1 MQRALS
7 VTAFVLV
14 GVMASSAFAQ
24 TRADTCGEIVLH
36 SGRITTMDDR
46 NTAASS
52 LVIRGDRIVAV
63 GTAAGIPPHSACAT
77 VIDLQGRRVIPGMID
92 THSHPSYFTARPGH
106 FVALDEAT
114 SIADVQAKVRARA
127 AGVPAGQWITALGGF
142 NVTHIK
148 ENRMPTAAELDA
160 AAPGHPVLFVLGGF
174 GRDTGVANSLGQKWL
189 AGQGVK
195 FDNDQGGLTDAAARA
210 AINAL
215 RTRMTFE
222 DQKRQLADLLMHYA
236 SLGITTQIDNGGAS
250 PPNEELKA
258 ISLAGDGGL
267 NMIDPATGYLPHVA
281 LDREG
286 RLPGRLRLMFYTREI
301 TPAVPLIKARFDNQF
316 PDLGSDWLRVTGV
329 GERLVNAEWQQ
340 DGQPTP
346 QYQAALTAIAEHG
359 WTLQQHSDAN
369 DAQRQV
375 ELWEKVNARTPL
387 APLRWTL
394 AHGRGLNADLLNRL
408 KAMGVGVSIAGGRY
422 LSDGKT
428 PQPPIKTIVESGV
441 RASYGSDNPSGSL
454 PMNPWYHMYAMVTGK
469 NFQGTVV
476 AADQTL
482 TRPAALRLYTRDGAW
497 FSRDEQRLG
506 SLEVGKL
513 ADVVVLS
520 ADFLDPARVPDE
532 SIKTLKSVLTIVGG
546 RIVHNAGVAP
556 AR

>member
-7 VTAFVLV
+7 VAALLFV
-14 GVMASSAFAQ
+14 GVMASPAFAQ
-24 TRADTCGEIVLH
+24 TRVDTCGEIVLH
-36 SGRITTMDDR
+36 NGRITTMDDR
-46 NTAASS
+46 NTTASS
-52 LVIRGDRIVAV
+52 LVIRSDRIASV
-63 GTAAGIPPHSACAT
+63 GTGRGIPPHSSCAT

-106 FVALDEAT
+106 YLVLDDAA
-114 SIADVQAKVRARA
+114 SIADVQARLRARA
-127 AGVPAGQWITALGGF
+127 AAVPPGQWITALGGWAL
-142 NVTHIK
+142 THIK

-160 AAPGHPVLFVLGGF
+160 AAPNHPVLFVLGGF
-174 GRDTGVANSLGQKWL
+174 GRDTGAANSLGQKWL

-195 FDNDQGGLTDAAARA
+195 FDNDQGALSDAAPRA

-215 RTRMTFE
+215 RARMTFD
-222 DQKRQLADLLMHYA
+222 DQKRQLADLLTHYA
-236 SLGITTQIDNGGAS
+236 SLGITTQVDNGGPS

-267 NMIDPATGYLPHVA
+267 NFIDPETGYLPHVA

-301 TPAVPLIKARFDNQF
+301 TPAVPLIKARFANQF

-329 GERLVNAEWQQ
+329 GERLVSAEWLP

-346 QYQAALTAIAEHG
+346 QYQAALTTIAEHG

-369 DAQRQV
+369 DALRQV

-394 AHGRGLNADLLNRL
+394 AHGRGLDAGLLNRL

-422 LSDGKT
+422 LSDGKS

-441 RASYGSDNPSGSL
+441 RASYGSDNPSN
-454 PMNPWYHMYAMVTGK
+454 PPTNPWLHMYAMVTGK

-482 TRPAALRLYTRDGAW
+482 GRLDALRLYTRDGAW

-513 ADVVVLS
+513 ADLVVLS
-520 ADFLDPARVPDE
+520 GDFLDPARVPDE
-532 SIKTLKSVLTIVGG
+532 AIKTLRSALTIVGG
-546 RIVHNAGVAP
+546 RIVHNPGVVSV
-556 AR
+556 R